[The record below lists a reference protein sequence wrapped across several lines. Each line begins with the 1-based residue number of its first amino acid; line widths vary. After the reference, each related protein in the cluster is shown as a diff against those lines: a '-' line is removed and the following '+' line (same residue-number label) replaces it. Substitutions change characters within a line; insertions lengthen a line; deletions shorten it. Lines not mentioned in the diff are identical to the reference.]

1 LLPENYQF
9 ASDAPIIPVMVIDHL
24 DDAIPMAQALVDGG
38 LTTLEITLRT
48 DCALDAISTIAKNVK
63 GARIGAGTVC
73 NKDQF
78 KAVVQAG
85 GEFVVSPGHSDE
97 LFAASHEYDIPLL
110 PGAVTATEVMA
121 VLNAGFPIIKFF
133 PASTSGGA
141 AAIKS
146 FSGPF
151 GNARFVPTGGI
162 GPANLGEYLA
172 LSNVIAV
179 GGSWV
184 TPTNAVKQGQWDTV
198 SQLAADA
205 VALANSLRAF

>member
-1 LLPENYQF
+1 MLPENYQF
-9 ASDAPIIPVMVIDHL
+9 ASDAPIIPVMVIDRI

-48 DCALDAISTIAKNVK
+48 DCALDAINTIAKNIK
-63 GARIGAGTVC
+63 GARVGAGTVC
-73 NKDQF
+73 TKDQF

-97 LFAASHEYDIPLL
+97 LFAASYEYDIPLL

-141 AAIKS
+141 AAIKAL
-146 FSGPF
+146 SGPF
-151 GNARFVPTGGI
+151 GNASFVPTGGI

-184 TPTNAVKQGQWDTV
+184 TPTNAVKQGDWDTV

-205 VALANSLRAF
+205 VALAKSLRAS